1 MTLIKKLCKR
11 KKFAQATMY
20 NGNYLST
27 LVRLNEN
34 LKPRSSMSFSPDPHS
49 LVEGRKHVTGLP
61 KFSGYWVHK

>member
-1 MTLIKKLCKR
+1 
-11 KKFAQATMY
+11 MY

-61 KFSGYWVHK
+61 KFSGY